1 MENVWCLVTG
11 LSYERER
18 EMRTGRGGSGG
29 GLFLALPALL
39 VNAVLHA
46 RVEDNAIVPELLA
59 GLDALINEWVIRI

>member
-1 MENVWCLVTG
+1 M
-11 LSYERER
+11 S
-18 EMRTGRGGSGG
+18 TGRGGSGG

-59 GLDALINEWVIRI
+59 GLDALIKEWGIRI